1 MTNTRVAARI
11 RLPVAAPAPVMTQGL
26 ERLFAVAIGVI
37 VLPLYAPQPLVDLIG
52 PSLGFSLRNA
62 SLVAMTPMLGYAV
75 GLVLVVPLIDVIES
89 RRAILSMLLV
99 DFVALVSA
107 AAALSPGLFLLAA
120 FATGCATSAIQMLVP
135 VAAGLVGEAHRG
147 RIIGNVMSGLMI
159 GILLSRPIASLAAAA
174 IGWRGAYALDAVA
187 VAAIAVALN
196 RVVPRQ
202 LPVARVT
209 YAALIT
215 SLWMLLVGQPLVRR
229 RALYQALCMGAFGIF
244 WTAVALRLSAT
255 PFGLDRVGIALF
267 ALTGIGGAVI
277 APIAGWAGDRGWTT
291 PATRL
296 AHVAVIVAFVLAQA
310 AGAGWFGFDP
320 TERPRLALGLLAA
333 AAIVLDLGVI
343 GDQTLGRRAVNLTC
357 PPARGRLNGLYTG
370 LFFIGGAGGSALAGI
385 AWVEGGWTLVCLIG
399 LGFGVAALA
408 AASILPSVADETRSG
423 RN

>member
-1 MTNTRVAARI
+1 MTNAHVATRI
-11 RLPVAAPAPVMTQGL
+11 PLPVAAPAPVMTPGL

-52 PSLGFSLRNA
+52 PSLGFSLRTA
-62 SLVAMTPMLGYAV
+62 SLVAMTSMLGYAA
-75 GLVLVVPLIDVIES
+75 GLVLLVPLIDVIEN

-99 DFVALVSA
+99 DFVALASA
-107 AAALSPGLFLLAA
+107 AAAPTPGLFLLAA
-120 FATGCATSAIQMLVP
+120 FAAGCATSTIQMLVP

-147 RIIGNVMSGLMI
+147 RIIGNVMNGPMI

-202 LPVARVT
+202 QPVAGET

-215 SLWMLLVGQPLVRR
+215 SLWMLHVGQPVVRR

-244 WTAVALRLSAT
+244 WMAIGLRLSAT
-255 PFGLDRVGIALF
+255 PFELDRVGIALF

-277 APIAGWAGDRGWTT
+277 APVAGWAGDRGWTT

-296 AHVAVIVAFVLAQA
+296 AHAAVIAAFVLAGA

-320 TERPRLALGLLAA
+320 TARPRLAARPACRRSNRARSRGDRRSNPRAPRCQPDLPAGAWPTERPLHRPLLYRWRWRFCVGGKRVGGGGMDTRLPDRPGLRRRSPGAR
-333 AAIVLDLGVI
+333 VDLTVH
-343 GDQTLGRRAVNLTC
+343 RR
-357 PPARGRLNGLYTG
+357 
-370 LFFIGGAGGSALAGI
+370 
-385 AWVEGGWTLVCLIG
+385 
-399 LGFGVAALA
+399 
-408 AASILPSVADETRSG
+408 
-423 RN
+423 